1 MAHDVDNAPNTVME
15 DTVKFGDQEI
25 SILTS
30 YDSNMVTGESEFG
43 VGSLKPR
50 SIAAQM
56 ALYKPYNTS
65 FDTIV
70 QLMAG
75 FDVATKYVHEYT
87 EDDELWEDEVAGT
100 ATPFDNAKV
109 INNVDQSGTPTN
121 EYVPAASDVFFII
134 PLADAG
140 VFKAG
145 DTVRYANT
153 DGEYSYAIVEKIGTT
168 TDLITGGY
176 AGSDTTRAVQLR
188 SADYNDG
195 LDESPDNLALAA
207 DNETILERMFSVRG
221 SDLSFPVQPRGTVP
235 TMKKTY
241 IQTAALDTGYS
252 QRGARDESYINQIAR
267 KQMKLMNELKRGRDM
282 LYMYS
287 KGGKFTI
294 PSDVDLGTE
303 GDKAYLASGIWDSIS
318 NQNLI
323 TFDDSSATTIRASLR
338 TLIEHNFGG
347 ESGGPE
353 IRQVFGSAKY
363 MSDVEFAYEDQR
375 RYYSTE
381 YIAGVRVMRYESA
394 LGLVDFIWNPMFEYK
409 HPLVDGSVRSGTGKS
424 TAIMLSVPDNL
435 TRVEYIGEGPRL
447 SSFIEKGGQKEEF
460 MRVEISAGLILNL
473 PQYTCAHTE

>member
-1 MAHDVDNAPNTVME
+1 MNFDNTPNTVME
-15 DTVKFGDQEI
+15 DTVKFGNEEI

-30 YDSNMVTGESEFG
+30 YDSGMLAGGGAEGFG

-70 QLMAG
+70 QLMGG

-87 EDDELWEDEVAGT
+87 EDDELWADEAPAHEPT
-100 ATPFDNAKV
+100 FDNAKV
-109 INNVDQSGTPTN
+109 IHNVGGAQS
-121 EYVPAASDVFFII
+121 YVPATNDVFFIVSN
-134 PLADAG
+134 ADAKI
-140 VFKAG
+140 FKPG

-153 DGEYSYAIVEKIGTT
+153 NGVYQYAVVEKIGTAT
-168 TDLITGGY
+168 ELITAGY
-176 AGSDTTRAVQLR
+176 GENANAKALQLK
-188 SADYNDG
+188 SADFNDAG
-195 LDESPDNLALAA
+195 TAQNLEEAA
-207 DNETILERMFSVRG
+207 AVGTELERMFSVRG

-235 TMKKTY
+235 KMYKTY
-241 IQTAALDTGYS
+241 VQTAALDTGYTL
-252 QRGARDESYINQIAR
+252 RATRDESYINDIAR
-267 KQMKLMNELKRGRDM
+267 KQMKLMNELKRGRDL

-287 KGGKFTI
+287 KGGKFDI
-294 PSDVDLGTE
+294 PADVDYGTE
-303 GDKAYLASGIWDSIS
+303 GDKAYFADGVWDGISGYNSVA
-318 NQNLI
+318 
-323 TFDDSSATTIRASLR
+323 FDATSATTIRASLR
-338 TLIEHNFGG
+338 TLIEQNFGG

-409 HPLVDGSVRSGTGKS
+409 HPKPNGSVRTGAGKS
-424 TAIMLSVPDNL
+424 VAIMLSVPDNI
-435 TRVEYIGEGPRL
+435 TRLEYIGEGPRL
-447 SSFIEKGGQKEEF
+447 SSFMEKGGQKEEF
-460 MRVEISAGLILNL
+460 MRVEISAGVILNL
-473 PQYTCAHTE
+473 KQYTASHEEA

>member
-1 MAHDVDNAPNTVME
+1 MPFENAPNTVME
-15 DTVKFGDQEI
+15 DTIIFGDDEI
-25 SILTS
+25 SVLTS
-30 YDSNMVTGESEFG
+30 YDDAYFTEDGEGFG

-87 EDDELWEDEVAGT
+87 EDDELWDDEGSIGT
-100 ATPFDNAKV
+100 ETPTNAATV
-109 INNVDQSGTPTN
+109 INNKGATA
-121 EYVPAASDVFFII
+121 YVPDTSGVTYEVTTE
-134 PLADAG
+134 DA
-140 VFKAG
+140 KIYKPG

-153 DGEYSYAIVEKIGTT
+153 AGEYSYAVVETISTVSAEVKG
-168 TDLITGGY
+168 LL
-176 AGSDTTRAVQLR
+176 LR
-188 SADYNDG
+188 SIDFVDRVAQ
-195 LDESPDNLALAA
+195 NLEEAAAA
-207 DNETILERMFSVRG
+207 DTVLERMSSVRG
-221 SDLSFPVQPRGTVP
+221 SDLSYPVQPRGTVP
-235 TMKKTY
+235 KMYKTY
-241 IQTAALDTGYS
+241 LQVAALDTSYT
-252 QRGARDESYINQIAR
+252 QRAARDESYIDHIAR
-267 KQMKLMNELKRGRDM
+267 KQMKLMNELKRSRDL
-282 LYMYS
+282 LYMYT
-287 KGGKFTI
+287 KGGSFEI
-294 PSDVDLGTE
+294 PADVDYGTE
-303 GDKAYLASGIWDSIS
+303 GDKAYLADGIWDGIS
-318 NQNLI
+318 GHNSVQ
-323 TFDDSSATTIRASLR
+323 FDDTSATTIRASLR
-338 TLIEHNFGG
+338 TLIEQNFGG

-435 TRVEYIGEGPRL
+435 TRLEYIGEGPRMK
-447 SSFIEKGGQKEEF
+447 SFIEKGGQREEH
-460 MRVEISAGLILNL
+460 MRVEMSAGMILNL
-473 PQYTCAHTE
+473 KQYTSAHTE